1 MASESLIPDSHI
13 SIVINLAVNEIF
25 NEKVNI
31 NKIIKIYPPNTYG
44 VVSPT
49 LKEQFNRLY
58 QNNQGEYNS
67 TMNKLYNICKIIDYV
82 DCVHDFKSCNES
94 IRKVLNIAQ
103 KQLDLCSAGE
113 NINIDKSHIIQDNCV
128 KDMFKILQASNII
141 VPTLNE
147 SFFIPS
153 DKINEY
159 IKSKNYSPKFYL
171 ESGRTPNVDDS
182 LIQPKTLGA
191 IYDGCAHSGISYN
204 DAKNESKLAS
214 YKRMYNDVV
223 NTNIE
228 DYKIT
233 MYGGEVTA
241 IFKPSSMQLA
251 IYMTKDTTK
260 RIIIELIN
268 NTGITVNSVLSSF
281 PQLQEIFSKAERG
294 EGNEKQT
301 YRVIYV
307 LPETDPYYIFLA
319 TCLKT
324 VCDKVASTEITP
336 KTFINDI
343 TTTDGYV
350 WAGVT
355 YKYLIGEYDI
365 LPTVYETVKNGW
377 RVRTG
382 IYNINQEISDSII
395 RVLHLLHL
403 NGVNINLITGFEAFK
418 INSGIIESYKNML
431 KNHNTVAIYCKEI
444 IDKTYTGNVFDFISS
459 LKILK
464 EYEKITDKLD
474 SLKRNLTE
482 FQNNITPVNLL
493 NIKLLEDV
501 LKNPSVEDAMNNQQT
516 IIFNEDII
524 YNIDLTPHQK
534 DIITEFINT
543 YKNNITNPATFIR
556 YAPDAIIDINN
567 NCNRALIKN
576 TLHMD
581 DTQVEKV
588 CEDFKDAQEVSI
600 SSSVAIA
607 QNSSANTFEM
617 DFVKAIQE
625 NLIVVNI
632 NEILTQITFTLNTTV
647 LKAFSKTK
655 NTTID
660 AIVEWFT
667 KNVYFNVYD
676 EEDSVYVV
684 TVYKNDKGRIGA
696 SVTGPLEMEIIWILS
711 MTTMSR
717 PLPENKRQTE
727 GLSREQQ
734 KEITARTQKVEFHG
748 KLLYSYLKPEYFL
761 DDSYLG
767 IFIQFY
773 LQIINNNIN
782 NNNNVSYL
790 TMWQN
795 QGLPLPNFPP
805 QIPILSGGVIN
816 THSRIENTRGNVTLP
831 LESPPEGGDLNRQR
845 CKRKTKKQK
854 KVKTNKRKNKRN
866 KTSKK

>member
-1 MASESLIPDSHI
+1 ML
-13 SIVINLAVNEIF
+13 
-25 NEKVNI
+25 
-31 NKIIKIYPPNTYG
+31 PP
-44 VVSPT
+44 
-49 LKEQFNRLY
+49 
-58 QNNQGEYNS
+58 
-67 TMNKLYNICKIIDYV
+67 
-82 DCVHDFKSCNES
+82 
-94 IRKVLNIAQ
+94 
-103 KQLDLCSAGE
+103 
-113 NINIDKSHIIQDNCV
+113 
-128 KDMFKILQASNII
+128 
-141 VPTLNE
+141 
-147 SFFIPS
+147 
-153 DKINEY
+153 
-159 IKSKNYSPKFYL
+159 
-171 ESGRTPNVDDS
+171 
-182 LIQPKTLGA
+182 
-191 IYDGCAHSGISYN
+191 
-204 DAKNESKLAS
+204 
-214 YKRMYNDVV
+214 
-223 NTNIE
+223 
-228 DYKIT
+228 
-233 MYGGEVTA
+233 
-241 IFKPSSMQLA
+241 
-251 IYMTKDTTK
+251 
-260 RIIIELIN
+260 
-268 NTGITVNSVLSSF
+268 
-281 PQLQEIFSKAERG
+281 
-294 EGNEKQT
+294 
-301 YRVIYV
+301 
-307 LPETDPYYIFLA
+307 TDPYYIFLA

-324 VCDKVASTEITP
+324 VCDKVVSTEITP
-336 KTFINDI
+336 NTFINDI

-395 RVLHLLHL
+395 RVLHLLHF
-403 NGVNINLITGFEAFK
+403 NGVNINLIKGFEAFT

-444 IDKTYTGNVFDFISS
+444 IDKTITGNVFDFISS

-501 LKNPSVEDAMNNQQT
+501 LKNSSVEDAMNNQQT
-516 IIFNEDII
+516 IIYNEDII
-524 YNIDLTPHQK
+524 YNIDLSPQQK

-543 YKNNITNPATFIR
+543 YKNNITNPATFIP

-581 DTQVEKV
+581 DTQAEKV
-588 CEDFKDAQEVSI
+588 CEDFKDAKEVSI

-632 NEILTQITFTLNTTV
+632 NEILSQITFTLNTTV

-655 NTTID
+655 NITTD

-684 TVYKNDKGRIGA
+684 TVYKNDKGRTGA

-711 MTTMSR
+711 MTTMTR
-717 PLPENKRQTE
+717 PLVGR
-727 GLSREQQ
+727 SRAQQ
-734 KEITARTQKVEFHG
+734 QEITERTQIVEFHG
-748 KLLYSYLKPEYFL
+748 KLLYSYLKPDYFV
-761 DDSYLG
+761 DDAALG
-767 IFIQFY
+767 NFIQFY

-782 NNNNVSYL
+782 NNMVPYYS
-790 TMWQN
+790 MWKN
-795 QGLPLPNFPP
+795 QGLMLPDFPP
-805 QIPILSGGVIN
+805 QIPIFSGGIIN
-816 THSRIENTRGNVTLP
+816 
-831 LESPPEGGDLNRQR
+831 
-845 CKRKTKKQK
+845 KRKTKKQK